1 MSVII
6 CRFAPGSSI
15 AIIPALMPR
24 TPNISG
30 VTGVTIEAKAAQIR
44 PVVMVIRGVEID
56 AYQ

>member
-1 MSVII
+1 MSVFI
-6 CRFAPGSSI
+6 CRFAPWSST